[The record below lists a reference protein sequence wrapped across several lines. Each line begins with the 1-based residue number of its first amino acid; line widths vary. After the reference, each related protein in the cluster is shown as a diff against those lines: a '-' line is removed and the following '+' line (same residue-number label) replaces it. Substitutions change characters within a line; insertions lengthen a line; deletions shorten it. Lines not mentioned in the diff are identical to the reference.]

1 MTEFMSHIY
10 DYILEKGMMAHID
23 KEAYKEARQKSEK
36 LSTALYTI
44 MDETERNL
52 LEEWQAAAQEAD
64 RMETEAIFTATIS
77 LGKEFR

>member
-44 MDETERNL
+44 MRRRKQTEWRRKRSSPRPSPSGRNSVNY
-52 LEEWQAAAQEAD
+52 
-64 RMETEAIFTATIS
+64 RPKNRRFS
-77 LGKEFR
+77 